1 MNAHTVSVLENKLN
15 LYQET
20 LDKVI
25 SERNTLRDALS
36 IIVLTATTPE
46 TYSSEK
52 LKDAINLGKAALQK
66 TL

>member
-1 MNAHTVSVLENKLN
+1 MNAYSNSILENKLKLLN
-15 LYQET
+15 DT

-25 SERNTLRDALS
+25 DERNTLRDALS

-46 TYSSEK
+46 TYSSAK
-52 LKDAINLGKAALQK
+52 LNNAIHLGKLALQK